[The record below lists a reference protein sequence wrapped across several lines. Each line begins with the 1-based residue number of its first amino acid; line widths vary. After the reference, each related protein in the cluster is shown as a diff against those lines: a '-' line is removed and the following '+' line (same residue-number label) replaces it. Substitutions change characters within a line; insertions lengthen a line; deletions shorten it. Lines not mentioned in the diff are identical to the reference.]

1 MWWLI
6 LKNKKN
12 NIISKNSKI
21 YIAGHKGMAGSAIM
35 RCFYRHGYN
44 NIIGKTSKELDL
56 RNQADVEKFFKTEKP
71 EYVVL
76 AAAKVGGIMANVEK
90 PAEFLYDNLAIQ
102 NNVIHSSYNNN
113 VRKLLFLGS
122 SCIYPRLS
130 SQPMKEEYLLDG
142 KVEPTNEGYA
152 IAKIAGVKLC
162 EMYNRQYGTDYI
174 SVMPCNLYGEGDNFD
189 SLHSHVVPALI
200 RKFHDAKIN
209 SKKEVSIWGTGCARR
224 ELLFADDLADACLY
238 LIENFSGNVFFN
250 IGTGKDISIKNLSE
264 LIKDITGYK
273 GNIVFDK
280 TKPDG
285 MPQKLLDVTNIEK
298 AGWHYKTELR
308 NGLERTYQWYLE
320 NYSLFNGGKINA

>member
-174 SVMPCNLYGEGDNFD
+174 SVMPCNLY
-189 SLHSHVVPALI
+189 SLS
-200 RKFHDAKIN
+200 
-209 SKKEVSIWGTGCARR
+209 
-224 ELLFADDLADACLY
+224 DL
-238 LIENFSGNVFFN
+238 
-250 IGTGKDISIKNLSE
+250 
-264 LIKDITGYK
+264 
-273 GNIVFDK
+273 
-280 TKPDG
+280 
-285 MPQKLLDVTNIEK
+285 
-298 AGWHYKTELR
+298 
-308 NGLERTYQWYLE
+308 
-320 NYSLFNGGKINA
+320 